1 MRQLFLD
8 VLSRKISFRRVCSY
22 SCKSFFLFLIY
33 YQSSPYFLYFSI
45 NFLITF
51 LRSMY
56 LSLFYV
62 LLITLFIVI
71 NTVITISK
79 ILLLNISLLWLQ
91 WIHLWRLI
99 FVVRVFRR
107 LFFKI
112 IFNFNFFCRLF
123 IIIVVHSFSDY

>member
-33 YQSSPYFLYFSI
+33 YQSFPYFLYFRI

-62 LLITLFIVI
+62 LLITFFIVI

-79 ILLLNISLLWLQ
+79 ILLLNISLL

-112 IFNFNFFCRLF
+112 IFNLNFFCRLF

>member
-8 VLSRKISFRRVCSY
+8 VLSRKISFCRVCSY

-62 LLITLFIVI
+62 LLITFFIVI

-91 WIHLWRLI
+91 WIHLWRLS

>member
-33 YQSSPYFLYFSI
+33 YQSFPYFLYFSI
-45 NFLITF
+45 NFLIAF

-62 LLITLFIVI
+62 LLITFFIVI